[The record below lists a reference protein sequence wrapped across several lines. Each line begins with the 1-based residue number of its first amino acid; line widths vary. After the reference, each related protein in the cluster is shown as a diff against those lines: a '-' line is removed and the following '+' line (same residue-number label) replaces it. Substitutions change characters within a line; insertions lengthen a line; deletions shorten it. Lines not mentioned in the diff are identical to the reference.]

1 MPGNPVKEFNMKKM
15 LVLTLSVIGLLISAS
30 TAFAADKEV
39 TIKGEAQC
47 AKCSLKKADKCA
59 NVIVAKEDGKE
70 VTYYVAK
77 NDAGDKGLPHKEVC
91 TTTKKV
97 EAKGTV
103 KDHEG
108 KKELTVSSIH
118 IVQ

>member
-1 MPGNPVKEFNMKKM
+1 MKKT
-15 LVLTLSVIGLLISAS
+15 LVLTLSVIGLLISATS
-30 TAFAADKEV
+30 TFAADKEV

-59 NVIVAKEDGKE
+59 NVVVAKEDGKD
-70 VTYYVAK
+70 VTYYIVK
-77 NDAGDKGLPHKEVC
+77 DEVSDKGLPHKEVC
-91 TTTKKV
+91 TTTKHV
-97 EAKGTV
+97 EAKGHV

-108 KKELTVSSIH
+108 KKELTVSSIK